1 MLILNRDMFFEGVRH
16 GPFPGKLSQ
25 AQVDG
30 MNDLLDAWEK
40 HGSSDPRHLAYTLAT
55 YFHETGAKMQPT
67 TENLNYTSAKRIRQV
82 WPSRFPTEASAAPF
96 VRNPKGLAER
106 VYGGRMGNVN
116 PGDGW
121 LFRGR
126 GGVQITGRENYR
138 RMGTIL
144 KLPLESKPDLALDPK
159 VSSRIL
165 IEGLL
170 RGVSLKGDFTGVALE
185 DFFNG
190 SRDDAIGARRIV
202 NGTDRAKLIAGY
214 HDAFLEDIK
223 RAMAAARKGTKTTAV
238 QPARVPPATDET
250 SWGGVVQAVGGVAAA
265 SPALFERLPGWV
277 PLVALAVILVGTFMV
292 IQGRRRLLRET
303 GE

>member
-1 MLILNRDMFFEGVRH
+1 MLILNRDVFFEGVRN
-16 GPFPGKLSQ
+16 GPFPGKLTQ

-40 HGSSDPRHLAYTLAT
+40 HGTNDPRHLAYTLAT

-67 TENLNYTSAKRIRQV
+67 TENLNYTSAKRIREV
-82 WPSRFPTEASAAPF
+82 WPARFPTIASAEPF

-116 PGDGW
+116 LGDGW

-144 KLPLESKPDLALDPK
+144 KLPLETKPDLALDPK

-165 IEGLL
+165 IEGML
-170 RGVSLKGDFTGVALE
+170 RGVSLKGDFTGVSLE
-185 DFFNG
+185 DFFKG

-214 HDAFLEDIK
+214 HEAFLDDIK
-223 RAMAAARKGTKTTAV
+223 RAVAAAKRGVKTTAV
-238 QPARVPPATDET
+238 QPPRVPSTDET
-250 SWGGVVQAVGGVAAA
+250 AWGGVIQAVGGVAAA

-277 PLVALAVILVGTFMV
+277 ALVALAAVLVGTVMV
-292 IQGRRRLLRET
+292 VQGRRRILRET